1 MSLSGLSPLAKVSKA
16 WPNWSKGVG
25 SGAGAESGNSLAIL
39 RSRMAASPAHM
50 RRRRHWAAS
59 IWPTSARSTALAG
72 GGRSRSAT
80 GPSTC
85 PPIELLQI
93 LQQSAPVPRA
103 DHGDSA
109 SVYGSPAGRLPGE
122 LVRIPYKLHNR
133 ERLQH
138 LRPGIRL

>member
-1 MSLSGLSPLAKVSKA
+1 MPIFGKNWEEVVFFSPSLWGRG
-16 WPNWSKGVG
+16 NI
-25 SGAGAESGNSLAIL
+25 GAPG
-39 RSRMAASPAHM
+39 
-50 RRRRHWAAS
+50 
-59 IWPTSARSTALAG
+59 
-72 GGRSRSAT
+72 SRSAT
-80 GPSTC
+80 GPSTR
-85 PPIELLQI
+85 PPIDLLQI
-93 LQQSAPVPRA
+93 LQQSAPVPPA